1 MSQPPPRPKTTTCGS
16 QAKPPKSTRKEMI
29 EMAKISKRELNY
41 RVDFT
46 KMTLTMTAEFADNA
60 YNPATDEYEILTR
73 LQRDFPRL
81 RVVRKTHRSP
91 KTANPAKGLTYER
104 MEKYIRLHENADE
117 LLDLFQKVQSAGR
130 GYPYVKAWFVKQFPH
145 YNEVPEFKNG
155 KLRVVEPVEAPNAEE
170 AEELAE
176 SA

>member
-1 MSQPPPRPKTTTCGS
+1 MATTTS
-16 QAKPPKSTRKEMI
+16 LRSA
-29 EMAKISKRELNY
+29 NY
-41 RVDFT
+41 RIDFT
-46 KMTLTMTAEFADNA
+46 KMTLTMTADFALKA
-60 YNPATDEYEILTR
+60 YDPTTEEYEILTR

-130 GYPYVKAWFVKQFPH
+130 GYPYTKQVSSRRFTIS
-145 YNEVPEFKNG
+145 V
-155 KLRVVEPVEAPNAEE
+155 
-170 AEELAE
+170 
-176 SA
+176 

>member
-1 MSQPPPRPKTTTCGS
+1 
-16 QAKPPKSTRKEMI
+16 
-29 EMAKISKRELNY
+29 MAKMKKSGLNY
-41 RVDFT
+41 RIDFT
-46 KMTLTMTAEFADNA
+46 KMTLTMTAEFADRA
-60 YNPATDEYEILTR
+60 YDPESEEYEILTR
-73 LQRDFPRL
+73 LQKDFPRL

-104 MEKYIRLHENADE
+104 MEKYIRLHENAEE

-130 GYPYVKAWFVKQFPH
+130 GYPYVKAWFTKQFPH

-170 AEELAE
+170 AEGLDEVA
-176 SA
+176 

>member
-1 MSQPPPRPKTTTCGS
+1 
-16 QAKPPKSTRKEMI
+16 
-29 EMAKISKRELNY
+29 MAKISKRDMNY
-41 RVDFT
+41 RIDFT
-46 KMTLTMTAEFADNA
+46 KMTLTMTADFADKA
-60 YNPATDEYEILTR
+60 YDPSTEEYEILTR

-104 MEKYIRLHENADE
+104 MEKYINLHANADE

-130 GYPYVKAWFVKQFPH
+130 GYPYVKAWFIKQFPN
-145 YNEVPEFKNG
+145 YKNVPDFKDG

-170 AEELAE
+170 TEDVAEVA
-176 SA
+176 